1 MNVLRNLLLVLSVS
15 AVLVGCS
22 SETST
27 QTASLPQPTE
37 HTAQLADLGF
47 SVANPVSSGNVKL
60 IPIVSTSSNST
71 PTKDVVFLAEAKE
84 KGYIEITEG
93 EMSFNGVHVKNT
105 SKHHIL
111 LMAGDLVTGG
121 HQDRVIAHDI
131 MIPPGEERDVEVFC
145 VEQERSTG
153 PTDEFTP
160 SSQPVPHKVRREAM
174 FAKTQEGVW
183 SSVDS
188 YNASAA
194 AAPATRTVQGG
205 LNSEQVQ
212 KHVSANET
220 ELLSK
225 LMAVKNVT
233 GYVLVVDGKID
244 VAEVFGDTT
253 LFKRAAPQLLKSILA
268 QQATKI
274 STKPGSFAMA
284 GVEEFLISAL
294 TGKRESIAE
303 IARQG
308 SDLSGFRFSSDNP
321 RGAGAWIQRQ
331 GEDPT
336 LASPRSTGTIA
347 PSGDF
352 QVKANKEIR
361 GYELYDSAPKTN
373 GAKGKLLHGTYAKP

>member
-1 MNVLRNLLLVLSVS
+1 MNVLRNLVLILSVGAALS
-15 AVLVGCS
+15 GCS
-22 SETST
+22 PTPET
-27 QTASLPQPTE
+27 QAADLPPPTA

-60 IPIVSTSSNST
+60 IPIVSTSSN
-71 PTKDVVFLAEAKE
+71 PVLDKDVVFLAEAKE

-153 PTDEFTP
+153 PTAVFTP
-160 SSQPVPHKVRREAM
+160 SEQPVPHKVRREAM
-174 FAKTQEGVW
+174 FAQDKQQSVW

-188 YNASAA
+188 YNSSAA

-212 KHVSANET
+212 KHVSANEE

-233 GYVLVVDGKID
+233 GYVLIVDGKID
-244 VAEVFGDTT
+244 IAEVFGDPG
-253 LFKRAAPQLLKSILA
+253 LFERAAPQLLKSILA

-274 STKPGSFAMA
+274 STKPDSFAMA
-284 GVEEFLISAL
+284 GVEEFLVSAL
-294 TGKRESIAE
+294 TGKREAPSRSNDSE
-303 IARQG
+303 IAMFESPRAGERNRNLNLQTE
-308 SDLSGFRFSSDNP
+308 SGR
-321 RGAGAWIQRQ
+321 
-331 GEDPT
+331 DPT
-336 LASPRSTGTIA
+336 LRSPRGTETIA

-352 QVKANKEIR
+352 EVRSNKDIR
-361 GYELYDSAPKTN
+361 GYELYDSSKN
-373 GAKGKLLHGTYAKP
+373 KGAKGKLLHGTYAKP